1 MNLKKETETEAPTP
15 KWIIFLGVVLFV
27 GSAAWG
33 GWVLAKNAEQRG
45 ATKSANPYEDRSL
58 FGR

>member
-1 MNLKKETETEAPTP
+1 MSLKKEPETSAPTP
-15 KWIIFLGVVLFV
+15 KWILLLGVFLFV

-33 GWVLAKNAEQRG
+33 GWVLAKNAAQRG
-45 ATKSANPYEDRSL
+45 AIKSANPYEDRSL

>member
-1 MNLKKETETEAPTP
+1 MSLKKEPESSAPTP

-33 GWVLAKNAEQRG
+33 GWVMAKNAEQRSVP
-45 ATKSANPYEDRSL
+45 KSANPYEDRSL

>member
-1 MNLKKETETEAPTP
+1 MNLKKEPEAVVPTP
-15 KWIIFLGVVLFV
+15 KWIILLGIVLFV

-33 GWVLAKNAEQRG
+33 GWVLAKNSEQRG